1 MGLNKAIIFLCSTM
15 HWSRWYGG
23 SQAADQ
29 LNAVVPWI
37 QGKTVF
43 ECARDTDTE
52 RERERE
58 RGESVV
64 CSSITDAYSSAS
76 WIVIGYIPH
85 KNRLHPHLG
94 SKDHLLL
101 FLLLLLRHLGTM
113 LIEGSIPCIFE
124 ETPPN
129 KRALFFH
136 VLWNNNMLNKY
147 FIKPWAQVLLHT
159 TSDD

>member
-1 MGLNKAIIFLCSTM
+1 MLLFL
-15 HWSRWYGG
+15 GFK
-23 SQAADQ
+23 
-29 LNAVVPWI
+29 
-37 QGKTVF
+37 GKQFLSVQETQTQR
-43 ECARDTDTE
+43 ERE

-113 LIEGSIPCIFE
+113 LIEGSIPCIIE

-129 KRALFFH
+129 KRALFSCA
-136 VLWNNNMLNKY
+136 MK
-147 FIKPWAQVLLHT
+147 
-159 TSDD
+159 

>member
-1 MGLNKAIIFLCSTM
+1 MVEARQLTSWMLLFLGFREKQFLSVQET
-15 HWSRWYGG
+15 
-23 SQAADQ
+23 QTQ
-29 LNAVVPWI
+29 
-37 QGKTVF
+37 
-43 ECARDTDTE
+43 TDRQTD
-52 RERERE
+52 

-64 CSSITDAYSSAS
+64 CSSITDTYSSAS

-101 FLLLLLRHLGTM
+101 FLSHLGTM

-129 KRALFFH
+129 KRALFH
-136 VLWNNNMLNKY
+136 VLWNHNMLNKY
-147 FIKPWAQVLLHT
+147 FIKTWAQCCYTLPLMINWWKKWNDFVKIEFNLHENVNWHCM
-159 TSDD
+159 

>member
-1 MGLNKAIIFLCSTM
+1 VCKR
-15 HWSRWYGG
+15 HRHR
-23 SQAADQ
+23 
-29 LNAVVPWI
+29 
-37 QGKTVF
+37 
-43 ECARDTDTE
+43 ERE

-101 FLLLLLRHLGTM
+101 FP
-113 LIEGSIPCIFE
+113 SP
-124 ETPPN
+124 
-129 KRALFFH
+129 FF
-136 VLWNNNMLNKY
+136 
-147 FIKPWAQVLLHT
+147 FAT
-159 TSDD
+159 